1 MNEPARPTAAW
12 SVSTPPGPIV
22 HVPHTSGLIRDGHS
36 RVHQP
41 GCYITSRGKH
51 SPAFARLPGSYLD
64 PRDNPPA
71 SAESRTPPR
80 ATRSHV
86 PRSQRLRRRRFAPIT
101 RTTDDPVSRSA
112 SLPLTASHPRVGAGN
127 VSRPLLRCRSGDPA
141 TDPHSGTRD
150 SLPSLWPLCGQ
161 RLRRGPG
168 AFGASGS
175 AASVS
180 RPIYRVLCRVYI
192 PLSTLPILLSV
203 QRVACLP
210 NRLASSRRG

>member
-1 MNEPARPTAAW
+1 MNIFNVLA
-12 SVSTPPGPIV
+12 
-22 HVPHTSGLIRDGHS
+22 
-36 RVHQP
+36 
-41 GCYITSRGKH
+41 CH

-71 SAESRTPPR
+71 SAESRPPPR

-112 SLPLTASHPRVGAGN
+112 SLPLTASHPRVGTGN
-127 VSRPLLRCRSGDPA
+127 VSRPLLHCRSGDPA
-141 TDPHSGTRD
+141 TDPHTAHGTPCPPMVASR
-150 SLPSLWPLCGQ
+150 PS
-161 RLRRGPG
+161 
-168 AFGASGS
+168 AFGASAFGARGS
-175 AASVS
+175 TASGS
-180 RPIYRVLCRVYI
+180 RPIIRVLCRVYI
-192 PLSTLPILLSV
+192 PLSTSPILLSV

>member
-1 MNEPARPTAAW
+1 M
-12 SVSTPPGPIV
+12 
-22 HVPHTSGLIRDGHS
+22 LIKSIDNHS
-36 RVHQP
+36 MPSIQVCNIYGADCLSQGILCTKHKQVNIFNVLA
-41 GCYITSRGKH
+41 CH

-71 SAESRTPPR
+71 SAESRPPPR

-127 VSRPLLRCRSGDPA
+127 VSRPLLRCRSGNPA

-161 RLRRGPG
+161 RLRRG

-192 PLSTLPILLSV
+192 PLSNLPILLSV